1 MSQQLKTSLSRT
13 IFKLCLMLPLTSC
26 GVLFPDQDRPPI
38 VLTKTEMVERP
49 LLLET
54 QCPPKPTPP
63 PKPQGHNTLS
73 ADAAEYFANLDGWA
87 MACRD
92 INQAIESLLRPSKE
106 ALRPSQ

>member
-1 MSQQLKTSLSRT
+1 MSQQLKTSLCPLILST
-13 IFKLCLMLPLTSC
+13 FLTSC

-54 QCPPKPTPP
+54 ECPPKPTPP

-73 ADAAEYFANLDGWA
+73 ADAAEYFATLDSWA

-92 INQAIESLLRPSKE
+92 LNEAIESILRPSKE